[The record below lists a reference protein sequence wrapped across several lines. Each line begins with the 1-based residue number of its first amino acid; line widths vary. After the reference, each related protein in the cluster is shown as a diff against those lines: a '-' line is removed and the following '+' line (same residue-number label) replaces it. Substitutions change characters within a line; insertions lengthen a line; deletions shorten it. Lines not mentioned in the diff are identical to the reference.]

1 MSSIN
6 GNGTMLSSANI
17 SLGISKSESM
27 SVSKSYSD
35 VVIVLC
41 WFSELFDCDVE
52 GTGLLYNRKLN
63 RLS

>member
-41 WFSELFDCDVE
+41 
-52 GTGLLYNRKLN
+52 
-63 RLS
+63 